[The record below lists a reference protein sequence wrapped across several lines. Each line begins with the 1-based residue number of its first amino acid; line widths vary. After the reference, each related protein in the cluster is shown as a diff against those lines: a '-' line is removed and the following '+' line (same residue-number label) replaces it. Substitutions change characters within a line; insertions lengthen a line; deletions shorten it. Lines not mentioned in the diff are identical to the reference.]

1 MWSPWQVPT
10 ELSEEERKKWEAI
23 PVKKFWII
31 MAIIII
37 TMALLLAGVGSY
49 LS

>member
-23 PVKKFWII
+23 PVKKFWTI
-31 MAIIII
+31 MAIIIV
-37 TMALLLAGVGSY
+37 TMALLGIVLGFFIA
-49 LS
+49 